1 VHPPL
6 DGSAFFQV
14 LIEDEDA
21 VIIAIYDFLI
31 DGKQWALVAGSMA

>member
-14 LIEDEDA
+14 LIEDEYA
-21 VIIAIYDFLI
+21 VIIAKYDFFI
-31 DGKQWALVAGSMA
+31 DEKQ